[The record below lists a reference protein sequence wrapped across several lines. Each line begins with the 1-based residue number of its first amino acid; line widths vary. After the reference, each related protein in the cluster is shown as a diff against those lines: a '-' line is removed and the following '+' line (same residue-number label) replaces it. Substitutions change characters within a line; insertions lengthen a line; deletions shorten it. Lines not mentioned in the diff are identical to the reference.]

1 MSDYDAITKA
11 KIGLVHNEPFFAT
24 VCLGMQFQADSTI
37 KTGNING
44 KVVRYNPEWIAGL
57 NAEQVKGW
65 LASEVLHIAGLHHT
79 RRNGREAKRW
89 NLACDH
95 SINGILKEAGF
106 TLPDEST
113 IDPQYHGKAA
123 EDIYSLLPVPP
134 PEDDKQQEPQD
145 SGDSNDPGGN
155 GGVQDAPG
163 DTQAQVDQQ
172 EAETKQLISQAAI
185 VAKQA
190 GKLPGSLEHLVNESL
205 QARVDWK
212 EVLSAFLTENARND
226 YTFKRPNPRY
236 LGTGLYLPVLESIEP
251 GRFVL
256 FLDTSLSVFSVLN
269 LLNEFCGEMQSILGE
284 VASGFTVIHVD
295 TKVREIQEIEQDDI
309 LTITPKGGGGTDFI
323 PGFAVVEDEP
333 AAAIYFT
340 DGYCDTFPPD
350 PGYPVLWAVYN
361 NSKFNPPFGEVITV
375 NTNEKFN

>member
-1 MSDYDAITKA
+1 MSNYDAITKA

-24 VCLGMQFQADSTI
+24 VALGMQFQADTTI

-44 KVVRYNPEWIAGL
+44 KVVRYNPEWIAKL

-95 SINGILKEAGF
+95 AINGILKEAGF

-113 IDPQYHGKAA
+113 IDQQYHGKAA
-123 EDIYSLLPVPP
+123 EDIYSLLPAPP
-134 PEDDKQQEPQD
+134 PEQQPDNGD
-145 SGDSNDPGGN
+145 SGDDPGGN

-236 LGTGLYLPVLESIEP
+236 INTGMFLPVLESIER

-256 FLDTSLSVFSVLN
+256 LIDTSGSVFSVTG
-269 LLNEFCGEMQSILGE
+269 LLNEFAGEMQSILGE

-295 TKVREIQEIEQDDI
+295 TQVREIQEIEQDDT
-309 LTITPKGGGGTDFI
+309 LVITPKGGGGTDFR

-340 DGYCDTFPPD
+340 DGYCNSFPPD

-361 NSKFNPPFGEVITV
+361 NSKFIPPFGEVITV
-375 NTNEKFN
+375 ETHEKFN

>member
-24 VCLGMQFQADSTI
+24 VALGMQFQADSTI
-37 KTGNING
+37 KTGTIDG
-44 KVVRYNPEWIAGL
+44 KTVRYNPEWIAGL

-65 LASEVLHIAGLHHT
+65 LASEILHIAGLHHT
-79 RRNGREAKRW
+79 RRNGREVKRW

-95 SINGILKEAGF
+95 AINGILTEAGF

-123 EDIYSLLPVPP
+123 EDIYSLLPVSP
-134 PEDDKQQEPQD
+134 PEQQPQG
-145 SGDSNDPGGN
+145 SGEGGDDPGGN

-163 DTQAQVDQQ
+163 ETQAQVDQQ

-185 VAKQA
+185 VAKQQ

-205 QARVDWK
+205 QPRVSWK

-226 YTFKRPNPRY
+226 YAFKRPNPRY
-236 LGTGLYLPVLESIEP
+236 IGTGLYLPVLESIER

-256 FLDTSLSVFSVLN
+256 LIDTSGSVFGVTD
-269 LLNEFCGEMQSILGE
+269 LLDEFAAEMQSILGE

-295 TKVREIQEIEQDDI
+295 TKVQEIQEVEQDDVF
-309 LTITPKGGGGTDFI
+309 TITPKGGGGTDFK
-323 PGFAVVEDEP
+323 PGFAVIEDEP
-333 AAAIYFT
+333 AAVIYFT
-340 DGYCDTFPPD
+340 DGFCNSFPAD

-361 NSKFNPPFGEVITV
+361 NSQFNPPFGEVITV
-375 NTNEKFN
+375 ETHEKFN